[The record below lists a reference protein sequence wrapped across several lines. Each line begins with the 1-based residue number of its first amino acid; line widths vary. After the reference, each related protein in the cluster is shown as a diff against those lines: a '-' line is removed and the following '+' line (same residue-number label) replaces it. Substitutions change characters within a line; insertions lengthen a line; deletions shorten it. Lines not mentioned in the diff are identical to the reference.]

1 MEISWADRVRKEV
14 LHGVKED
21 GNIPHAIKRRKA
33 NWMGDV
39 LLRYC
44 LLKHVVEG
52 MIEEG
57 QSGGEMT
64 R

>member
-14 LHGVKED
+14 LHRVKED

-44 LLKHVVEG
+44 LLKHVVG
-52 MIEEG
+52 GKMEG
-57 QSGGEMT
+57 QSGGQKT